1 MLGSSE
7 TIGKRSGLFSD
18 AETVY
23 SKVQTDVYKKIHEL
37 SEFHKLD
44 DIFLSL
50 IDQYVNPCLI
60 LNDRGEI
67 VAYSV
72 SADQF
77 LKCSKG
83 NSSRVFPAGL
93 SVPVSAALQK
103 ARKEKREVEFNHVPV
118 YLNGKLSFITLKLE
132 RFPRQYH
139 TLYVLFMKEE
149 KTGKNKQPPVEGDED
164 QSHSDIR
171 HLHRIIKD
179 LEVSNEALTAANQKL
194 MTANRELTTINQTF
208 ERKIDELS
216 SLNDHLDHLLINTNI
231 AALFLDGNLN
241 VKLFTPEAA
250 KMLQLKQSDTG
261 RPIGDLKGL
270 FKYAD
275 YTEDLKRML
284 VEKKTIQKEI
294 KAGNGDW
301 YAVKMIPSYSG
312 EKAEGIVMTFS
323 DITELKATNEAL
335 HISAQAIE
343 QSPANILIASVD
355 GTVQYAN
362 KRFCQLIEKEQCE
375 IIGEHV
381 IALYEHHFM
390 CDELSARWKL
400 AAEKQPWTGEIHYQD
415 EKGRDKWEQVS
426 LVPVEDRMGNVQQV
440 LQISEDITNEKQSE
454 KMLIKS
460 EMLSAVGQLAA
471 GIAHEIRNPLTS
483 LRGFLQLMI
492 QTKTYEKEYAE
503 VMMSEFIRLESMI
516 NEFLVLAK
524 TKSATLDQVQV
535 NTLLKDVCMILES
548 QAVLNNVRIE
558 KELSEKLP
566 EILAVSNELKQVFLN
581 ILKNAIEAM
590 EHAEGVI
597 SIRSYREKDSV
608 FITFEDQGKGI
619 SKEALEKLGEP
630 FYTTKE
636 KGTGLGLMVTFKI
649 IENHGGS
656 IHFESEEGKGTK
668 VTLKLPAKE

>member
-7 TIGKRSGLFSD
+7 TIGKLSGLFSD

-23 SKVQTDVYKKIHEL
+23 PKVQTDVYKKIHEL

-44 DIFLSL
+44 DIYLSL

-67 VAYSV
+67 VASSV

-83 NSSRVFPAGL
+83 NRCRVFPAGL
-93 SVPVSAALQK
+93 SVPVSSALQK

-118 YLNGKLSFITLKLE
+118 YLNGKLSFVTLKLK

-149 KTGKNKQPPVEGDED
+149 KTGTNKQPPIEDDED
-164 QSHSDIR
+164 QTHPDIR
-171 HLHRIIKD
+171 HLYRMIKD
-179 LEVSNEALTAANQKL
+179 LEASNEALTAANQKL
-194 MTANRELTTINQTF
+194 MTANRELITINQTF
-208 ERKIDELS
+208 ERKIEELS

-241 VKLFTPEAA
+241 VKWFTPEAA
-250 KMLQLKQSDTG
+250 KTLKLKQSDTG
-261 RPIGDLKGL
+261 RPIGDLSGL

-275 YTEDLKRML
+275 YTEDLKRTL

-312 EKAEGIVMTFS
+312 ENAKGIVMTFS
-323 DITELKATNEAL
+323 NITELKMTNEAL

-343 QSPANILIASVD
+343 RSPANILIASVD

-362 KRFCQLIEKEQCE
+362 RRFCQLIEKEQVE
-375 IIGEHV
+375 IIGEQV
-381 IALYEHHFM
+381 QALYEQHFM

-400 AAEKQPWTGEIHYQD
+400 AAEKQPWSGEIHYQD
-415 EKGRDKWEQVS
+415 KKGRDRWEQFS
-426 LVPVEDRMGNVQQV
+426 LVPVEDRMGNVQQI

-503 VMMSEFIRLESMI
+503 VMMSEFIRLESII

-524 TKSATLDQVQV
+524 TKSATFDQVQV
-535 NTLLKDVCMILES
+535 NTLLNDVCMILES

-558 KELSEKLP
+558 KELSEELP

-590 EHAEGVI
+590 EHAEGAI

>member
-7 TIGKRSGLFSD
+7 TIGKLSGLFSD
-18 AETVY
+18 IETVY

-44 DIFLSL
+44 DVFLSL

-67 VAYSV
+67 VASSV

-93 SVPVSAALQK
+93 SVPVSAALQR
-103 ARKEKREVEFNHVPV
+103 ARKEKREVEFHHVPV
-118 YLNGKLSFITLKLE
+118 YLNGKLSFITLKLK

-149 KTGKNKQPPVEGDED
+149 KTGKNKQPPIEGDED

-194 MTANRELTTINQTF
+194 MTVNRELMTINQTF

-275 YTEDLKRML
+275 YTEDLKRTL

-294 KAGNGDW
+294 KAENGDW

-375 IIGEHV
+375 ILGEHV

-503 VMMSEFIRLESMI
+503 VMMSEFIRLESII

-524 TKSATLDQVQV
+524 TKSATFDQVQV
-535 NTLLKDVCMILES
+535 NTLLNDVCMILES